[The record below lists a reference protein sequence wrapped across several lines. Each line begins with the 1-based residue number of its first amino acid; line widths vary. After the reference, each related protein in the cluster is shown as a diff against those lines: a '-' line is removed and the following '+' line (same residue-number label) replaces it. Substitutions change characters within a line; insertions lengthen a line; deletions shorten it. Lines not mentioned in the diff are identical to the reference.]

1 MSFVFTHHALL
12 RMKRRRVSEAMVRDT
27 IHHPEKMGLGYG
39 GKLLAFRSYA
49 AGLLKI
55 VYVKENED
63 YVVITVI
70 WE

>member
-1 MSFVFTHHALL
+1 MSLIFTHHALL
-12 RMKRRRVSEAMVRDT
+12 RMKLRRVSEAMVRDT
-27 IHHPEKMGLGYG
+27 MQHPDKRGLGYG
-39 GKLLAFRSYA
+39 GKLLAFRSYT
-49 AGLLKI
+49 AGLLKV